1 MKALVSPISIGVPGL
16 YTMLF
21 DAHNKN
27 GKVSWNKLFVDAI
40 SYAEE
45 FKVSPRLH
53 KMLTWAP
60 HIKND
65 EYSKKIYYE
74 KNTKKSWFYNK

>member
-1 MKALVSPISIGVPGL
+1 MGRAFI
-16 YTMLF
+16 
-21 DAHNKN
+21 
-27 GKVSWNKLFVDAI
+27 DAI

-53 KMLTWAP
+53 KMLTWAS

-65 EYSKKIYYE
+65 EYSKKIYFE
-74 KNTKKSWFYNK
+74 DGAQRELTL